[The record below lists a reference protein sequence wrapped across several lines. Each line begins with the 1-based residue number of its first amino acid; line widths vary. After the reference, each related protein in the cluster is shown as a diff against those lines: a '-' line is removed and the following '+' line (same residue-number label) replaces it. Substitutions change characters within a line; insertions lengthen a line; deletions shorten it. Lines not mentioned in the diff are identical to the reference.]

1 MKNLTFRLLPL
12 FLVAAFLMP
21 QQVAFASAAATQTEE
36 NAQLL
41 VEKMKQTDSKAF
53 TGAIAEKQEK
63 KGFFSK
69 VKAFGKKAKAALKV
83 MAGGGDHN
91 IVVAILLAWF
101 LGGIGIHRVYLGSKP
116 IIVLW
121 YILTLFGL
129 FGLIP
134 LIDFIRLILG
144 HMEHYEGNNK
154 LFAAFG

>member
-1 MKNLTFRLLPL
+1 MKNLTFRLLPF

-21 QQVAFASAAATQTEE
+21 QQVAFASVSAAQTQE
-36 NAQLL
+36 NAQVL
-41 VEKMKQTDSKAF
+41 VEKMKQTDGKAF
-53 TGAIAEKQEK
+53 AGEIAQKQEK
-63 KGFFSK
+63 KGFFGK
-69 VKAFGKKAKAALKV
+69 IKAFGKKAKAALKV

-116 IIVLW
+116 IMVLW
-121 YILTLFGL
+121 YILTFFGI

-134 LIDFIRLILG
+134 LIDFIRLIIG
-144 HMEHYEGNNK
+144 HMDHYEGNNS